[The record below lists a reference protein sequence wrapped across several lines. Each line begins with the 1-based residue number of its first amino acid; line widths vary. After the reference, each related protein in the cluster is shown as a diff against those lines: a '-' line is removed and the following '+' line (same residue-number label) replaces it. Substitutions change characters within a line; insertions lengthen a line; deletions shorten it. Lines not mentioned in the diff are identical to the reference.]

1 MEMNKEETK
10 DYTYGFK
17 VGDLITTYHKGIH
30 EVISIKRRF
39 YERETDIPSFLKGV
53 KSIGDEYDALIYYK
67 KILNAN
73 GVKAKSISQCCD
85 IGFCKPFSSFIK
97 EKEEELNRF
106 KSILKN
112 E

>member
-17 VGDLITTYHKGIH
+17 VGDLITAFNNGVH
-30 EVISIKRRF
+30 EIVNIERRF
-39 YERETDIPSFLKGV
+39 YETENDIPSSLKGV
-53 KSIGDEYDALIYYK
+53 KSIGDEYSALIYYK

-73 GVKAKSISQCCD
+73 GIKAKSIEQSCD
-85 IGFCKPFSSFIK
+85 VGFCNHFSDFIK

-106 KSILKN
+106 KSII
-112 E
+112 